1 MYVVVKLVASL
12 NVPDG
17 ALHVALVAEP
27 PIIPLKFTV
36 FPTQTE
42 VLFPAFIVG
51 VALTSTVIVVVE
63 AHWLGEGVNVY
74 NVVAVLFIAGAH
86 VPVIPFKEVVG
97 NEIEPPEQIG
107 VIWVKVGVTN
117 GFIVIDNVVE
127 LAH

>member
-27 PIIPLKFTV
+27 PNIPLKFTV
-36 FPTQTE
+36 FPAQTE

-74 NVVAVLFIAGAH
+74 NVVAELFVAGDH
-86 VPVIPFKEVVG
+86 VPVIPFNEVVG
-97 NEIEPPEQIG
+97 NEIVPPEQMGEI
-107 VIWVKVGVTN
+107 
-117 GFIVIDNVVE
+117 
-127 LAH
+127 